1 MVLDVDGGEDQ
12 RTDDQRALVAEVVPR
27 ENGSLHV
34 DGIRGLFLTHPSN
47 RYTQNGHRGGRGAAV
62 SHPENE
68 APDHGAQHG
77 LRGGHADVAEEHDHV
92 THDGHVGNGDVQLL
106 HHPRVHQ
113 HVLDG
118 APQRLQNDH
127 GTAGE
132 HTGKQLRVLRG
143 LDVELVLQVDAVA
156 GVIGVER
163 PAHAELL
170 REAHDRQQREMRSRS
185 LLFCLRHCG

>member
-1 MVLDVDGGEDQ
+1 MCS
-12 RTDDQRALVAEVVPR
+12 T
-27 ENGSLHV
+27 
-34 DGIRGLFLTHPSN
+34 
-47 RYTQNGHRGGRGAAV
+47 
-62 SHPENE
+62 
-68 APDHGAQHG
+68 
-77 LRGGHADVAEEHDHV
+77 
-92 THDGHVGNGDVQLL
+92 
-106 HHPRVHQ
+106 
-113 HVLDG
+113 G

-170 REAHDRQQREMRSRS
+170 REAHDRQ
-185 LLFCLRHCG
+185 